1 MGPLWP
7 ATCVND
13 TCINPYDWCKTAPL
27 TVNRTWPIG
36 VERAPHVDAPTMA
49 VPEDRCGLR
58 VFYEPKG
65 EKIMDKLD
73 VVKKIQEIG
82 VVAVVRGNSPEEAM
96 MMSEACIKG
105 GVTAIELA
113 FTTPRAH
120 EVIEALSKKYADNP
134 NVLIGAGTVLDAIT
148 ARIAIL
154 DGAQFI
160 VSPALDVETIKLC
173 NRYRV
178 AVMPGTTT
186 LNGVITALEY
196 GADVVKIFPGEILG
210 MKAVKA
216 IHGPLPQAPLMPTGG
231 VNVEN
236 AGDWIKAG
244 CVAVGAGGALTGG
257 GKTADEITA
266 TAKKF
271 IAAVQAA
278 RK

>member
-1 MGPLWP
+1 MWGARLK
-7 ATCVND
+7 CVKKEF
-13 TCINPYDWCKTAPL
+13 C
-27 TVNRTWPIG
+27 
-36 VERAPHVDAPTMA
+36 TM
-49 VPEDRCGLR
+49 DN
-58 VFYEPKG
+58 
-65 EKIMDKLD
+65 LD
-73 VVKKIQEIG
+73 VVKKIQDIG
-82 VVAVVRGNSPEEAM
+82 VVSVVRGKTPEEAM

-134 NVLIGAGTVLDAIT
+134 DVIIGAGTVLDAIT

-154 DGAQFI
+154 AGAQFI

-210 MKAVKA
+210 MKAIKA

-231 VNVEN
+231 VNV
-236 AGDWIKAG
+236 
-244 CVAVGAGGALTGG
+244 
-257 GKTADEITA
+257 
-266 TAKKF
+266 
-271 IAAVQAA
+271 
-278 RK
+278 

>member
-1 MGPLWP
+1 
-7 ATCVND
+7 
-13 TCINPYDWCKTAPL
+13 
-27 TVNRTWPIG
+27 
-36 VERAPHVDAPTMA
+36 
-49 VPEDRCGLR
+49 
-58 VFYEPKG
+58 
-65 EKIMDKLD
+65 MDKLD
-73 VVKKIQEIG
+73 VVNKIKEIG
-82 VVAVVRGNSPEEAM
+82 IVSVVRGKTPEEAM

-134 NVLIGAGTVLDAIT
+134 DVIIGAGTVLDAIT

-154 DGAQFI
+154 AGAQFI

-210 MKAVKA
+210 MKAIKA

-231 VNVEN
+231 VSLKNLKDYLSCDKILCCGGSWMVK
-236 AGDWIKAG
+236 GDLVKAG
-244 CVAVGAGGALTGG
+244 EFDKIAQMAKEAVELA
-257 GKTADEITA
+257 KEI
-266 TAKKF
+266 
-271 IAAVQAA
+271 
-278 RK
+278 RG

>member
-1 MGPLWP
+1 
-7 ATCVND
+7 
-13 TCINPYDWCKTAPL
+13 
-27 TVNRTWPIG
+27 
-36 VERAPHVDAPTMA
+36 
-49 VPEDRCGLR
+49 
-58 VFYEPKG
+58 
-65 EKIMDKLD
+65 MDKLD
-73 VVKKIQEIG
+73 VVNKIKEIG
-82 VVAVVRGNSPEEAM
+82 VVSVVRGKTPEEAI

-134 NVLIGAGTVLDAIT
+134 DVIIGAGTVLDAIT
-148 ARIAIL
+148 ARI
-154 DGAQFI
+154 
-160 VSPALDVETIKLC
+160 
-173 NRYRV
+173 
-178 AVMPGTTT
+178 
-186 LNGVITALEY
+186 
-196 GADVVKIFPGEILG
+196 
-210 MKAVKA
+210 A

>member
-1 MGPLWP
+1 MWGARLKS
-7 ATCVND
+7 V
-13 TCINPYDWCKTAPL
+13 KKEF
-27 TVNRTWPIG
+27 RT
-36 VERAPHVDAPTMA
+36 
-49 VPEDRCGLR
+49 
-58 VFYEPKG
+58 
-65 EKIMDKLD
+65 MDKLD
-73 VVKKIQEIG
+73 VVNKIKEIG
-82 VVAVVRGNSPEEAM
+82 VVAVIRGKSPEEAVA
-96 MMSEACIKG
+96 MSDACIAG

-120 EVIEALSKKYADNP
+120 EAIETLSKKYADNP
-134 NVLIGAGTVLDAIT
+134 DVIIGAGTCLDAIT

-154 DGAQFI
+154 SGAQFV

-173 NRYRV
+173 NRYRI

-210 MKAVKA
+210 MKAIKA

-271 IAAVQAA
+271 IAAVQTA

>member
-1 MGPLWP
+1 
-7 ATCVND
+7 
-13 TCINPYDWCKTAPL
+13 
-27 TVNRTWPIG
+27 
-36 VERAPHVDAPTMA
+36 
-49 VPEDRCGLR
+49 
-58 VFYEPKG
+58 
-65 EKIMDKLD
+65 MDKID
-73 VVKKIQEIG
+73 VVKKIQDIG
-82 VVAVVRGNSPEEAM
+82 VVSVIRGKTTEEAIAM
-96 MMSEACIKG
+96 ADACIAG

-120 EVIEALSKKYADNP
+120 EVIEALSKKYADNAE
-134 NVLIGAGTVLDAIT
+134 VIIGAGTVLDAIT

-154 DGAQFI
+154 SGAQFI
-160 VSPALDVETIKLC
+160 VSPAFDLETVKLC
-173 NRYRV
+173 NRYRI

-186 LNGVITALEY
+186 LNGVLAALEA

-210 MKAVKA
+210 MKAIKA
-216 IHGPLPQAPLMPTGG
+216 IHGPVPQAPLMPTGG
-231 VNVEN
+231 VSVDN

-257 GKTADEITA
+257 GKTAAQITE